1 MLKALGFLLAGL
13 LLIGG
18 GVAAWFQWE
27 HMFWTALKG
36 PTEVTLAE
44 LAKLEDP
51 KQLPSEWIRVKC
63 EKVVEANVV
72 IKRQTDGAVLTK
84 YLLVQVGDR
93 WMIASVKATSGVSV
107 IDGQLYNNNAFE
119 NQNAI
124 AAVVSKYPDLR
135 GHIYPFQFHG
145 EVDYRDN
152 GLYIPVLAA
161 LIAGLGLTLG
171 CMGIGGISLGLRDP
185 ATAQAAARADAD
197 RTIDRILHGKGTR
210 G

>member
-1 MLKALGFLLAGL
+1 
-13 LLIGG
+13 
-18 GVAAWFQWE
+18 
-27 HMFWTALKG
+27 MFWTALKG
-36 PTEVTLAE
+36 PTEVSLAE
-44 LAKLEDP
+44 LARLEDP

-93 WMIASVKATSGVSV
+93 WMIAAVKATSAVSV
-107 IDGQLYNNNAFE
+107 IDGQLYNSNAFE
-119 NQNAI
+119 NRDAI
-124 AAVVSKYPDLR
+124 AAIVNKNPDLR
-135 GHIYPFQFHG
+135 GRIYPFQFHG

-152 GLYIPVLAA
+152 GLYIPVVAA
-161 LIAGLGLTLG
+161 LIAGLGMALG

-197 RTIDRILHGKGTR
+197 RTIDRIMRGKGPR